1 MNILMLLENDYLSDF
16 RVQKEVHSLR
26 EAGHTLTVAAVTSGE
41 APYRTEREECLLFR
55 KTMPSFIRKASVG
68 ALKFPFYFN
77 FWFSYVSDILKDHKA
92 DVVHIH
98 DLPLARVGN
107 RLKEKYG
114 ATFVLDLHE
123 NWPDFLEVSQHTKSL
138 AGRLLSSTAQWRK
151 YEKKS
156 VRQADC
162 VITVVDEMKNRL
174 VQNGAP
180 EAKIIILEN
189 TPLLSSV
196 TTRNPGES
204 EVFNLVYVGGVTQHR
219 GLQYVIRGL
228 ALMEKGLKWHFTI
241 AGDGRYLPELKA
253 LTVRVGIDEHVSFEG
268 KIEKQQAESLIRRS
282 DLAVLPHVRSVQSD
296 NSSPNKLFEY
306 MAAGVP
312 VLASDCISI
321 KRVIDE
327 TGSGVTY
334 IYDSPENL
342 ALKLGELY
350 LDRENLRIMGENG
363 RKAVREHYNW
373 ENSAVSLIQMYSSL
387 SVADNKL
394 ST

>member
-16 RVQKEVHSLR
+16 RVQKEVQSLR

-41 APYRTEREECLLFR
+41 TSYKTQREDCLLFR
-55 KTMPSFIRKASVG
+55 KKMPSFIRKASVG

-77 FWFSYVSDILKDHKA
+77 FWFSYVSDILNDYKA

-107 RLKEKYG
+107 RIKERYG
-114 ATFVLDLHE
+114 AGYVLDLHE

-151 YEKKS
+151 YEKES
-156 VRQADC
+156 VRKADH
-162 VITVVDEMKNRL
+162 VITVVSEMKDRL

-189 TPLLSSV
+189 TPPVSSI
-196 TTRNPGES
+196 TTGTPGES
-204 EVFNLVYVGGVTQHR
+204 EVFSLVYVGGVTQHR

-228 ALMEKGLKWHFTI
+228 ALLGKEIKWRFTI
-241 AGDGRYLPELKA
+241 AGDGRFLPELKA
-253 LTVRVGIDEHVSFEG
+253 LTVRVGIDEHVSFKG
-268 KIEKQQAESLIRRS
+268 KIEKQQAESLISRS

-306 MAAGVP
+306 MAAGIP

-334 IYDSPENL
+334 VNDSPENL

-373 ENSAVSLIQMYSSL
+373 ENSVVSLIKMYSL
-387 SVADNKL
+387 VSVADNK
-394 ST
+394 TGT

>member
-16 RVQKEVHSLR
+16 RVQKEVQSLR
-26 EAGHTLTVAAVTSGE
+26 EAGHRLTVAAVTSGE
-41 APYRTEREECLLFR
+41 VPYRTERVDCLLFR
-55 KTMPSFIRKASVG
+55 KKMPSVIRKASVG

-77 FWFSYVSDILKDHKA
+77 FWFSYVTDILNDHKA

-98 DLPLARVGN
+98 DLPLARVGT

-138 AGRLLSSTAQWRK
+138 AGRLLSSTARWRR
-151 YEKKS
+151 YEKES
-156 VRQADC
+156 VRQADH
-162 VITVVDEMKNRL
+162 VITVVAEMKDRL
-174 VQNGAP
+174 VWKGAP
-180 EAKIIILEN
+180 EDKIIILEN
-189 TPLLSSV
+189 TPPLSSV
-196 TTRNPGES
+196 TNSTPGES

-228 ALMEKGLKWHFTI
+228 ALMEKGLKWHFTV

-253 LTVRVGIDEHVSFEG
+253 LTVRLGIHDRVSFEG
-268 KIEKQQAESLIRRS
+268 NIAKREAENLISRS

-306 MAAGVP
+306 MAAGIP
-312 VLASDCISI
+312 VLASNCISI

-327 TGSGVTY
+327 TDSGVTY
-334 IYDSPENL
+334 VDDSPENL
-342 ALKLGELY
+342 GL
-350 LDRENLRIMGENG
+350 
-363 RKAVREHYNW
+363 
-373 ENSAVSLIQMYSSL
+373 
-387 SVADNKL
+387 
-394 ST
+394 